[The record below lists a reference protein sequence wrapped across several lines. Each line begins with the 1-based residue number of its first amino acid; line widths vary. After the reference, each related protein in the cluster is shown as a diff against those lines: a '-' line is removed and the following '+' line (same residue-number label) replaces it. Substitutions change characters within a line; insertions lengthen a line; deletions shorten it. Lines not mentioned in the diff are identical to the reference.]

1 MISLAC
7 SLISVDLYCLVHC
20 CIEPT
25 PRMETPAPT
34 NEPTKRPRPEPTPRP
49 TPDEPDDDSRNDDT
63 PKPSP
68 RPTKS
73 TPDPTRHQTPKP
85 SDEPTKRPRPEPTPS
100 PTPQPQK
107 QKETPSPTHEPPT
120 EHPTMDDNVDEDS
133 DEIDFVG
140 QCYFNKCR
148 KCQGDCDNDHE
159 CGEGLICYQRKGN
172 DQKIPGC
179 SRGSPIGDVDYCIR
193 KGDMDETPK
202 PTNEPSIFMA
212 DEPTPHPTA
221 HHVAQPSSEIGD
233 HSNVLREVAKPG
245 NDDDNKLGRCQGDC
259 SSNDDCIGDLKC
271 YKRKNFAPGGNVED
285 SNRFRGVLATES
297 GSMTIATIPQ
307 MLGRRHVQRGSQ
319 PHGRQ
324 RCPLEAS
331 N

>member
-1 MISLAC
+1 
-7 SLISVDLYCLVHC
+7 
-20 CIEPT
+20 
-25 PRMETPAPT
+25 METPAPT
-34 NEPTKRPRPEPTPRP
+34 NGPTKRPRPEPTPQP

-68 RPTKS
+68 RPTRS

-85 SDEPTKRPRPEPTPS
+85 SDEPTKRPRPVATPS

-107 QKETPSPTHEPPT
+107 QKQTPSPTHEPPT

-148 KCQGDCDNDHE
+148 KCQGNCDSDDE
-159 CGEGLICYQRKGN
+159 CGEGLVCYQRKGN

-179 SRGSPIGDVDYCIR
+179 SRGSPISNVDYCIR
-193 KGDMDETPK
+193 KRDMDETPK
-202 PTNEPSIFMA
+202 PTNKPSIFMA

-245 NDDDNKLGRCQGDC
+245 NDDDDKLGRCQGDC

-271 YKRKNFAPGGNVED
+271 YKRKDFAPGGNDGRLESVPGCIGHGEWKYD
-285 SNRFRGVLATES
+285 YCYDPADVGPTPRPTRKPTPRPPTMPTGSVKLTRIGNNLGKYMLA
-297 GSMTIATIPQ
+297 
-307 MLGRRHVQRGSQ
+307 
-319 PHGRQ
+319 
-324 RCPLEAS
+324 RCEGK
-331 N
+331 